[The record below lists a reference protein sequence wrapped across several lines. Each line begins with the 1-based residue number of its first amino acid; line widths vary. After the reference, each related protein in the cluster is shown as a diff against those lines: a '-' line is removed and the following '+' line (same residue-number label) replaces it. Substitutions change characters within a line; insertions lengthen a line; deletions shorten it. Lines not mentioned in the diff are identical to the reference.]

1 MKKIISMIAAS
12 IISLQIGVTGAFAMP
27 IVQVPLSDIAD
38 TQYQTA
44 IEYLYGKGVIKG
56 YDDGTFKPNKTIS
69 RGELL
74 KILVGGAGYTKPD
87 AAKYHDCFPD
97 VKAVPFDWY
106 APYVCFAKEK
116 GWVNGYDDGM
126 FKPEKAISKVE
137 AIKML
142 MGSQFPP
149 ALNAASQTSKYTDV
163 NFKKWYGQYMFPAEA
178 MKIIDFGGTQYYPE
192 ALITRGEISNNMYR
206 AMLIV
211 EQKVGSFDQVDPNKG
226 IAPIEILPV
235 ISVAPDTPTV
245 TVASQTY
252 SDITLAVKLPTY
264 TGDSALDS
272 IFESFTNPN
281 NGMGQSGST
290 SIAGNNIVGTWT
302 TTFHVNPKPDAV
314 ETPVYEFTFWVNN
327 KNGNVSKKTTIKVSG
342 LSANPDRPAVS
353 VASITKNSVI
363 FNITPGTYTG
373 NSALATYSYQAPS
386 EGGNYAKTYFENNMN
401 NKLSIGALTPNT
413 EYTVTFWVVNALG
426 KASNKV
432 TVTVKT
438 AAN

>member
-12 IISLQIGVTGAFAMP
+12 IISLQIGATGVFAMP

-38 TQYQTA
+38 TQYQIA

-87 AAKYHDCFPD
+87 ATKYHDCFPD
-97 VKAVPFDWY
+97 VKNNWY
-106 APYVCFAKEK
+106 APYICFAKEK

-149 ALNAASQTSKYTDV
+149 ALNAASQTSKYSDV
-163 NFKKWYGQYMFPAEA
+163 DFTKWYGQYMFPAEA
-178 MKIIDFGGTQYYPE
+178 MKILDFAGTYYYPE
-192 ALITRGEISNNMYR
+192 VFITRGEISNNMYR
-206 AMLIV
+206 AMLIL

-226 IAPIEILPV
+226 IAPIEIVPV
-235 ISVAPDTPTV
+235 VSVAPDAPTV

-252 SDITLAVKLPTY
+252 SNVTLAVKLPTY
-264 TGDSALDS
+264 TGNSALDS
-272 IFESFTNPN
+272 VFSSFTNPN
-281 NGMGQSGST
+281 NGMTESGST

-302 TTFHVNPKPDAV
+302 TTFHVNPKLDATN
-314 ETPVYEFTFWVNN
+314 TPIYEFTFWVNN
-327 KNGNVSKKTTIKVSG
+327 KSGNVSEKTTIKVSG
-342 LSANPDRPAVS
+342 LSSSPDRPTVS
-353 VASITKNSVI
+353 VASITKNSAT
-363 FNITPGTYTG
+363 FNITPGAYTG
-373 NSALATYSYQAPS
+373 NSSLATYNYQAPG
-386 EGGNYAKTYFENNMN
+386 EGGSYSKDYFENSMN
-401 NKLSIGALTPNT
+401 NKISVGLLTPNT
-413 EYTVTFWVVNALG
+413 EYTMTFWVVNALG
-426 KASNKV
+426 KASSKV